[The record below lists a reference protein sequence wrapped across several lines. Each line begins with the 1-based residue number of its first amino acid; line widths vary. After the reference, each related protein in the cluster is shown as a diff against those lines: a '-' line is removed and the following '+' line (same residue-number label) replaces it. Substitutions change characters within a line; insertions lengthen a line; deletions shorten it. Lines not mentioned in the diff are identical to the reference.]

1 MPFVHK
7 MRVHLGD
14 DERSPMRDYDVQYHW
29 IRGAPAVRYQ
39 RNGDPGWPGDPDEVQ
54 IVSIEPPPM
63 IVDWAPKRSLDDEL
77 DRIEQFILENHND
90 GPDDDYERELPDG
103 LEAV

>member
-1 MPFVHK
+1 MSFVHK

-14 DERSPMRDYDVQYHW
+14 DERSPMRDYDVRYHW

-39 RNGDPGWPGDPDEVQ
+39 RNGGPGWLDKVQ
-54 IVSIEPPPM
+54 IVSMEPAPQ
-63 IVDWAPKRSLDDEL
+63 VGHWATRHSIDDEI

-90 GPDDDYERELPDG
+90 GPDDDYEREMPDG